1 MDKKLRENLIM
12 RLIERWAK
20 AIPGDSIVD
29 VGRRYH
35 PVFNQMSEEELMH
48 VREKV
53 VASTDAQLYLAD
65 EKAYPLMTRQRS
77 TPLPGD
83 EFCEL
88 LNNTLVRN

>member
-35 PVFNQMSEEELMH
+35 PVLTQMSESELMR

-53 VASTDAQLYLAD
+53 VSSTDAQLYLAD
-65 EKAYPLMTRQRS
+65 EKVYHSLISRKS
-77 TPLPGD
+77 SPLPGD
-83 EFCEL
+83 EFCAL
-88 LNNTLVRN
+88 LDKTLVGS

>member
-20 AIPGDSIVD
+20 AIPGDSVVD

-35 PVFNQMSEEELMH
+35 PVLNQMTESELLH
-48 VREKV
+48 VRSKV
-53 VASTDAQLYLAD
+53 VSSTDAQLYLAD
-65 EKAYPLMTRQRS
+65 EQVYHALTKRKA

-88 LNNTLVRN
+88 LDKTLVST